1 MGTLKKRALIFGSA
15 PVRDWSFLALYHRP
29 DDLIICADGGRNAA
43 QELGLTPDWYVG
55 DSDSGGYDE
64 GCPSDILPSEKDVT
78 DLDMAVSRALR
89 EGCNELVLCGCTGGR
104 QDHHFSAIG
113 QLERLCR
120 TGADGVIVDEQNEI
134 RLLVPGTTE
143 VPSEPHYRYFGLIPL
158 DQQLTGV
165 TIIGAKYEVSDS
177 DLERW
182 SSLGVSNE
190 LVPGRRCVVK
200 IKHGVGLL
208 IRSN

>member
-1 MGTLKKRALIFGSA
+1 MSFYSA
-15 PVRDWSFLALYHRP
+15 DVPVDVRITTFPPSASWNASAVP
-29 DDLIICADGGRNAA
+29 GR
-43 QELGLTPDWYVG
+43 T
-55 DSDSGGYDE
+55 
-64 GCPSDILPSEKDVT
+64 
-78 DLDMAVSRALR
+78 
-89 EGCNELVLCGCTGGR
+89 
-104 QDHHFSAIG
+104 
-113 QLERLCR
+113 
-120 TGADGVIVDEQNEI
+120 GVIVDEQNEI

-143 VPSEPHYRYFGLIPL
+143 VPSDPHYHYFGLIPL